1 MEKWGARWVV
11 VLEYIYHSFSPSSFC
26 SSFHLLVLV
35 NSKALKRNVFLS
47 LLTVGCDVKSNI
59 R

>member
-47 LLTVGCDVKSNI
+47 PHSWL
-59 R
+59 